1 MKAPTSSLSI
11 LISWTIIDN
20 FSFPLI
26 VVDGFQI
33 SQHFRHDSTTLFTEH
48 KAQRVSPPGSSS
60 TFVSTTCL
68 LSENSKSNFEEIIH
82 SSDGRSQITLKKN
95 HTSLKLD
102 ETESVPLEYPILQ
115 IQQQLSQTKKQ
126 LEELI
131 LSATLKLE
139 QVQTSWDALVK
150 SLAAL
155 SLKDYE
161 WRSEI
166 FKERRA
172 NRALEESLARM
183 RGERASYVRPMYA
196 DEDKIGPL
204 GKAEKNAV
212 EWLYQVIE
220 EEAKRAKKIAEGGG
234 KVVRPIEMAKQR
246 RQDNLLVPAEEEF
259 GSFIAIPRKLGIA
272 EYAED
277 IGPLAA
283 LELKAVEFLKIIKD
297 SETERALLGK
307 LRPMDLEEAKRGP
320 LGAAEANLV
329 SALESIKS
337 AEIERMNQSRRR
349 GGELVRPIDVPGPLG
364 EIEKAVMTIV
374 TAERKRAMEG
384 RFLENGKVVR
394 PMEASIQGP
403 LGAAERGA
411 MEALDRLSLEE
422 QERFRSLQRYLEE
435 NRPMERNRDSPLG
448 LIETFTVGLARGPK
462 LLLSVIR
469 RVKELLQSKPLS
481 EEDIRIVEEKQTPR
495 AQDPPSNGE
504 EASTKIINPKDS
516 L

>member
-1 MKAPTSSLSI
+1 
-11 LISWTIIDN
+11 
-20 FSFPLI
+20 
-26 VVDGFQI
+26 
-33 SQHFRHDSTTLFTEH
+33 
-48 KAQRVSPPGSSS
+48 
-60 TFVSTTCL
+60 
-68 LSENSKSNFEEIIH
+68 
-82 SSDGRSQITLKKN
+82 
-95 HTSLKLD
+95 
-102 ETESVPLEYPILQ
+102 
-115 IQQQLSQTKKQ
+115 
-126 LEELI
+126 
-131 LSATLKLE
+131 
-139 QVQTSWDALVK
+139 
-150 SLAAL
+150 
-155 SLKDYE
+155 
-161 WRSEI
+161 
-166 FKERRA
+166 
-172 NRALEESLARM
+172 
-183 RGERASYVRPMYA
+183 
-196 DEDKIGPL
+196 
-204 GKAEKNAV
+204 
-212 EWLYQVIE
+212 VIE
-220 EEAKRAKKIAEGGG
+220 EEAKRAKKIAEGDG

-495 AQDPPSNGE
+495 SQDPPSNGE